1 MSNLKNLVSPQEF
14 AELVKK
20 HNKKSKCRDITVYQW
35 MAPQRLIPV
44 KVGTTR
50 FIDITKYDPKDFK

>member
-35 MAPQRLIPV
+35 MAPQRIKPV
-44 KVGTTR
+44 VVGDKR
-50 FIDITKYDPKDFK
+50 FIDITKYNPKKFL